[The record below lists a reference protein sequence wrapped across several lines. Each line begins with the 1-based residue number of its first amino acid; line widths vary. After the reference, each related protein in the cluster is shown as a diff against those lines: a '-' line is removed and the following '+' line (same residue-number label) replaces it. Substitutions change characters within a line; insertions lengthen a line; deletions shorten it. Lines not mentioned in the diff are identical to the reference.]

1 MYGSRHAIE
10 PSKHGALREF
20 WLFGLKQAYACIFGG
35 WLLFWFLLTKWYYPL
50 ESLAR
55 YDFLFLL
62 AIGFQLFLLCMRW
75 ESRGEFLVIFVFHL
89 VATGMELF
97 KTSDAIGSWVYPES
111 SLFRIGNVPLFTGFM
126 YSAVGS
132 YIARVW
138 RIFHMRYVPEP
149 PVWGVLILGIAIYAN
164 FILHH
169 FWWDLRYLLL
179 FFNLWIFRRS
189 WVYFRCDQKEYRMPV
204 LLAQFLASFFVW
216 LAENAGTI
224 AGVWLYPHQH
234 QQWRW
239 VGPEKWVSWFLLMLL
254 SFALIV
260 VMKRVQKMKNA
271 RRE

>member
-1 MYGSRHAIE
+1 MA
-10 PSKHGALREF
+10 GALREF
-20 WLFGLKQAYACIFGG
+20 WWFGIKQAYACMFGG
-35 WLLFWFLLTKWYYPL
+35 WLLFWFLLTKWYYPF

-55 YDFLFLL
+55 YDFLFLM
-62 AIGFQLFLLCMRW
+62 AVGFQVLLLCMRW
-75 ESRGEFLVIFVFHL
+75 ESRNEFLVILVFHL

-97 KTSDAIGSWVYPES
+97 KTSDSIGSWVYPENS
-111 SLFRIGNVPLFTGFM
+111 YFRIGNVPLFTGFM

-138 RIFHMRYVPEP
+138 RIFQMRFEP
-149 PVWGVLILGIAIYAN
+149 APPAWELLILGGAIYAN

-169 FWWDLRYLLL
+169 FLWDIRYLLL
-179 FFNLWIFRRS
+179 FANIWLFRRT
-189 WVYFRCDQKEYRMPV
+189 WVYFRCDRIVYRMPI
-204 LLAQFLASFFVW
+204 LLSQFLASFFVW

-260 VMKRVQKMKNA
+260 AMKEISGAEKKIDSQQ
-271 RRE
+271 